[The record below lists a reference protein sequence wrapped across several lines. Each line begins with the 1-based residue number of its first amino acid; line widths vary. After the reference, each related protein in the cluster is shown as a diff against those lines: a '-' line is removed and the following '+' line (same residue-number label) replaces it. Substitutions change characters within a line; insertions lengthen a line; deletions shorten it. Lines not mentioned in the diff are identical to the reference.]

1 MPVWV
6 KGNIDS
12 GVFIIFNHGGP
23 GSCGTLESIIEVN
36 PGNGKMDHPSPLQIL
51 EKDFAMVYWD
61 QRHSGMSKGS
71 ADPNDSRPED
81 FGNDL
86 AVVIQ
91 ELQNR
96 YTIKKI
102 FLIGQSWGHFVAT
115 SYMTYV
121 ENWKENQSNITGY
134 IGYKGNHNHHATYT
148 VVRPKIIAHAQ
159 KEIQEKRD
167 IAYWREVVNFYQSNT
182 ALTNI
187 FNYQKH
193 SGYIYSI
200 MGATISLYDR
210 VIASVKASLFSP
222 FNGLPLY
229 PNIKKTQQAQKMF
242 SWVISDSSISD
253 IIHRINIP
261 TLLIY
266 GQNDLV
272 APVEVGQII
281 YDEIETAEQDKELLV
296 LNNSRHGA
304 ENEDV
309 LIFQKAIKSFIDRY
323 R

>member
-1 MPVWV
+1 MNILKMSRKYRFLLAGCIVILLVPVLFYLAVVVSIWPENYFWVERNNATMPVWV

-36 PGNGKMDHPSPLQIL
+36 PGNGKLNHPSPLQIL

-71 ADPNDSRPED
+71 ANPNDSRPED

-91 ELQNR
+91 ELKNR
-96 YTIKKI
+96 YTIKKV

-121 ENWKENQSNITGY
+121 EYWKENQSNRAGY
-134 IGYKGNHNHHATYT
+134 IGYKGNHNQHASYT
-148 VVRPKIIAHAQ
+148 AVRPKIIAHAK

-167 IAYWREVVNFYQSNT
+167 IAYWQEVVDFYQSNT
-182 ALTNI
+182 TLTNI
-187 FNYQKH
+187 SNSQKH
-193 SGYIYSI
+193 YGYIYSI
-200 MGATISLYDR
+200 MGVTISLYDR

-222 FNGLPLY
+222 FN
-229 PNIKKTQQAQKMF
+229 
-242 SWVISDSSISD
+242 
-253 IIHRINIP
+253 
-261 TLLIY
+261 
-266 GQNDLV
+266 
-272 APVEVGQII
+272 
-281 YDEIETAEQDKELLV
+281 TAL
-296 LNNSRHGA
+296 S
-304 ENEDV
+304 
-309 LIFQKAIKSFIDRY
+309 
-323 R
+323 